1 MTQDQT
7 RFMRQ
12 LDIVAPDRLCFPITV
27 IGAGAIGS
35 AAVVTLAKM
44 GCADIT
50 VWDDDLLEEI
60 NVSNQLCKPSMTGR
74 PKVEALR
81 ELAIDLTDVVIDVDQ
96 RRYRGQRLSGV
107 VIVAVDS
114 MGSRQDVW
122 RRVKSNPEVPLLI
135 DARMGAEFA
144 RIYAVRPTDPDHVGF
159 YESNL
164 YGTEEAERLPCSA
177 RSIIYCPTII
187 GGLIALIIKT
197 YATGDLQP
205 REILFDLLGFRL
217 QMSND

>member
-12 LDIVAPDRLCFPITV
+12 LDIVAPERLCFPITV

-35 AAVVTLAKM
+35 AAVVAMAKM
-44 GCADIT
+44 GCSDIT
-50 VWDDDLLEEI
+50 VWDNDLLEEI
-60 NVSNQLCKPSMTGR
+60 NVSNQMCKPSMTGQ

-81 ELAIDLTDVVIDVDQ
+81 ALVIDLTDIVIDIDQ

-107 VIVAVDS
+107 VIIAVDS
-114 MGSRQDVW
+114 MSSRQDVW
-122 RRVKSNPEVPLLI
+122 RRAKSNPEVPLLV

-144 RIYAVRPTDPDHVGF
+144 RIYAVRPTDPDHIKF

-197 YATGDLQP
+197 YAVGSLP
-205 REILFDLLGFRL
+205 LREILFDLPKLHL
-217 QMSND
+217 QVT